1 MGHKGYNAYM
11 AQVKYRLI
19 LHVCNGV
26 SKSADANES
35 ESEKAN
41 QIAHF
46 VKYKYLSQLSILA
59 KLFQINQKFFTAKKD
74 SKGGERKCC

>member
-1 MGHKGYNAYM
+1 M

-19 LHVCNGV
+19 LHVCNRM
-26 SKSADANES
+26 SKSGSVHASES

-46 VKYKYLSQLSILA
+46 VKYKYLSQLSTLA
-59 KLFQINQKFFTAKKD
+59 KLFRINQKFFTAKKD